1 MAETINGLWHLA
13 LPSFNLVV
21 KVEPMIVYTHDR
33 VLFLPFAPL
42 VILGNIIK
50 VTFFLLNGLFGTH
63 FYKTVFIFVKQ
74 NSWIPSKKFIF
85 STSVSILF

>member
-21 KVEPMIVYTHDR
+21 KVEPMILYTHDR

-50 VTFFLLNGLFGTH
+50 VIFFLLNSLRL
-63 FYKTVFIFVKQ
+63 V
-74 NSWIPSKKFIF
+74 
-85 STSVSILF
+85 